1 MTTEERISMISAK
14 RVNINN
20 AEIAKKNAEEILR
33 SQLIAKVLDMGKRIE
48 SIIAIGNALKE
59 NGFLYSSTM
68 LNRDDNRLHPYGYE
82 HEVLADGFTHHTG
95 LFGRC
100 LEYSTKSIEYMGIEM
115 GGACGMY
122 DFVTDGTTV
131 KSVHKKTKQ
140 TQEIPVRHLQ
150 QFLAEFPVYEKAFY
164 AWVDANMA

>member
-14 RVNINN
+14 RVNIDN
-20 AEIAKKNAEEILR
+20 AETAKKNAEDVLR
-33 SQLIAKVLDMGKRIE
+33 SQLIAQVLDMGERIAN
-48 SIIAIGNALKE
+48 IIAIGNALKE

-68 LNRDDNRLHPYGYE
+68 FNRDDNRLHKYGYE
-82 HEVLADGFTHHTG
+82 HAVLADGITHHTG

-100 LEYSTKSIEYMGIEM
+100 LQYSKKPIEYMGIEM
-115 GGACGMY
+115 GGYCGTY

-131 KSVHKKTKQ
+131 KSVHEKTKQ
-140 TQEIPVRHLQ
+140 TQEVPIKHLR